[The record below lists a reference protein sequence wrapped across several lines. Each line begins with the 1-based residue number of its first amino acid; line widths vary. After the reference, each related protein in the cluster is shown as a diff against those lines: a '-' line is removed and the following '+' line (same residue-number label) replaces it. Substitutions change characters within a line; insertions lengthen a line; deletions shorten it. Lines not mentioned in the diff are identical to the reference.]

1 MATAIKRGKCK
12 FRRSGL
18 PWYSR
23 VSGTPRVPMGSVVN
37 IVFHLKRMS
46 DLSPLTKNLLSNP
59 NPGLKNE
66 TSITHITL
74 SEDPLSFPKGHHLPP
89 DAGG

>member
-1 MATAIKRGKCK
+1 MQYIKLCELYRK
-12 FRRSGL
+12 
-18 PWYSR
+18 
-23 VSGTPRVPMGSVVN
+23 
-37 IVFHLKRMS
+37 
-46 DLSPLTKNLLSNP
+46 
-59 NPGLKNE
+59 

>member
-1 MATAIKRGKCK
+1 
-12 FRRSGL
+12 
-18 PWYSR
+18 
-23 VSGTPRVPMGSVVN
+23 
-37 IVFHLKRMS
+37 MS